1 MLFLEK
7 KSFTS
12 RIFGSEMQKSTFFKK
27 NVSTV
32 QFYQIKVQTI
42 SYWSSRLTKHQTLEI
57 WLLSALYA
65 LLKIAISKI
74 FENRP

>member
-1 MLFLEK
+1 MLFGK

-12 RIFGSEMQKSTFFKK
+12 RIFGPEMQKSTFLKK

-42 SYWSSRLTKHQTLEI
+42 SYWSSRLKKHQRFEI
-57 WLLSALYA
+57 WLLSA
-65 LLKIAISKI
+65 
-74 FENRP
+74 FVRTF